1 MPSFLFERR
10 WIAILI
16 AAPGLSAGIASHA
29 DRGGT
34 VEIRLD
40 DGRAEVE
47 FVSDTAFRLTRGWGP
62 PPLQRSPVAHQPVK
76 YRVTDA
82 ASELRIESDSLVV
95 AFDKDTFRMTVRD
108 LKGAAILRESKP
120 AGRFADRVRL
130 ELQAAPSERFY
141 GFGWNRQPGIQL
153 RGKQGTST
161 RPFFFSTG
169 GYGVFFRN
177 APSSRYDFRN
187 LAISIFEAVAPALDL
202 LIYQG
207 ATPKEILQEHATF
220 SRADEPLSASH
231 LQVLAASGLPR
242 LADPLPPTADL
253 KALTEQLNQESLSG
267 VRYPA
272 VDLNSFSAWP
282 QAQRRRAMQLAAILP
297 LLYDSRNAR
306 PAVPG
311 RGAFVPYLLTYLRE
325 AYDRGY
331 PMIHPRMFQFSRD
344 PESARDPDWFMVGDE
359 ILVAPV
365 LDETGKRKIELPRG
379 SWTDLRGNI
388 RYPGRQVVEV
398 EAPPDYTP
406 LLARN
411 GSVFPLAV
419 QSRNDFLELHYF
431 PNLGGEF
438 FLWEPDIEENTQ
450 FHASPVG
457 EEYRLEIETR
467 VDRTYEWIVH
477 HLARPA
483 VVKDE
488 RNTFREVRAITELR
502 PGLWF
507 YDSARRNLHV
517 MLEAAKGSDR
527 IVNISF

>member
-1 MPSFLFERR
+1 MPSFLSERR
-10 WIAILI
+10 LIAILI

-62 PPLQRSPVAHQPVK
+62 PPLQRSPVAHQAVK

-95 AFDKDTFRMTVRD
+95 AFDKDTFRMSVRD

-153 RGKQGTST
+153 RGKQGTSA
-161 RPFFFSTG
+161 RPFFFSTA
-169 GYGVFFRN
+169 GYGIFLRN
-177 APSSRYDFRN
+177 VASSRYDFRN
-187 LAISIFEAVAPALDL
+187 LTFSLVETVSPILDV
-202 LIYQG
+202 LIYHG
-207 ATPKEILQEHATF
+207 PTPKEILQEHATF
-220 SRADEPLSASH
+220 SRADESLSGTH
-231 LQVLAASGLPR
+231 LQVLAANGLHR
-242 LADPLPPTADL
+242 LADALPPAPDL
-253 KALTEQLNQESLSG
+253 KALTDQLNQESLSG

-282 QAQRRRAMQLAAILP
+282 DPRRRRAVQVAAILP

-311 RGAFVPYLLTYLRE
+311 RAAFVPYLLTYLRE

-331 PMIHPRMFQFSRD
+331 PMIHPRVFQFSRD

-365 LDETGKRKIELPRG
+365 FDETGKRKIELPRG
-379 SWTDLRGNI
+379 SWTDLRSNV
-388 RYPGRQVVEV
+388 RHPGRQVVEID
-398 EAPPDYTP
+398 APPDYTP

-419 QSRNDFLELHYF
+419 QSRSDFLELHYI

-477 HLARPA
+477 HIARP
-483 VVKDE
+483 VSVKDE
-488 RNTFREVRAITELR
+488 RVAFQEARATADLR
-502 PGLWF
+502 PGRWF
-507 YDSARRNLHV
+507 YDPARRNLHV
-517 MLEAAKGSDR
+517 MLDAAKGSDR